1 MIEGSHLTV
10 EGLEL
15 VAVLRA
21 LHDDLVAA
29 DLIVVIAV
37 HRLTVLEH
45 HIVCDVDDVIDRT
58 DPGAREADLHPLRGW
73 CELDVLH
80 HACGITRTE
89 IRILDGHLEVIVDI
103 LCIARLLLC
112 RHMEALAE
120 GCGCLTGDTD
130 HTVAVHTVRG
140 DLILVDR
147 VIETEQG
154 RCILADRRSLRE
166 DIETGLRCLRVELT
180 AGAELLDGAHHTV
193 GLYATELA
201 GMDLDAI
208 LRKRTAV
215 MSAGDLA
222 TVEYDRHHIADL
234 HVRRTGDDL
243 NELGR
248 TDIHLTDDELRRIR
262 MRLDGLDLSGDD
274 LIEVLI

>member
-1 MIEGSHLTV
+1 M
-10 EGLEL
+10 
-15 VAVLRA
+15 
-21 LHDDLVAA
+21 
-29 DLIVVIAV
+29 
-37 HRLTVLEH
+37 
-45 HIVCDVDDVIDRT
+45 
-58 DPGAREADLHPLRGW
+58 
-73 CELDVLH
+73 
-80 HACGITRTE
+80 
-89 IRILDGHLEVIVDI
+89 DI

-120 GCGCLTGDTD
+120 GCGCLTRDTD

-147 VIETEQG
+147 VVQSEQG

-193 GLYATELA
+193 GLHATQLT